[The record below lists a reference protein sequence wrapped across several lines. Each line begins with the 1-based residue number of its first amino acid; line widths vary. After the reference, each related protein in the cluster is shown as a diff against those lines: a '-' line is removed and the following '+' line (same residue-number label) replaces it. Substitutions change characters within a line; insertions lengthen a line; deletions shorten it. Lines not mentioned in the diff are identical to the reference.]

1 MNYFSHQRTSVID
14 PGNPEADAAAARR
27 DRPRPVVLRDV
38 GLSER
43 LERLYDVK
51 VDDDRRM
58 RRLVHE
64 RRRAQAGRERS
75 CGCGL
80 RQHRI
85 AKPSEG

>member
-1 MNYFSHQRTSVID
+1 MSYPWQQRAVVVKKAEKVERVAQ
-14 PGNPEADAAAARR
+14 PGRR
-27 DRPRPVVLRDV
+27 RPVVLRDK

-58 RRLVHE
+58 RRLIHE
-64 RRRAQAGRERS
+64 RRKLQGERERS

-85 AKPSEG
+85 ANLSAE

>member
-1 MNYFSHQRTSVID
+1 MSYLWQQRAVVVD
-14 PGNPEADAAAARR
+14 KAEEKVEPVAQPGRR
-27 DRPRPVVLRDV
+27 RPVVLRDK

-64 RRRAQAGRERS
+64 RRQLQGDRERS

-85 AKPSEG
+85 ANPSAE